1 MSGNVRHYVI
11 MSYEDKKVSIRLSEE
26 DFNKLK
32 ELVDNGE
39 SLSAYIRTVLK
50 NHINHS
56 KEIKK
61 KSLFN
66 CIRGKEN

>member
-1 MSGNVRHYVI
+1 MKT
-11 MSYEDKKVSIRLSEE
+11 KKVSIRLSVE

-32 ELVDNGE
+32 ELVNNGE
-39 SLSAYIRTVLK
+39 SLSAYIRNVLK

-66 CIRGKEN
+66 RIRGKEN

>member
-1 MSGNVRHYVI
+1 MK
-11 MSYEDKKVSIRLSEE
+11 EKKVSIRLSEE

-50 NHINHS
+50 NHITNHS
-56 KEIKK
+56 KEIKN
-61 KSLFN
+61 KSIFN
-66 CIRGKEN
+66 RIRGKEN

>member
-1 MSGNVRHYVI
+1 MK
-11 MSYEDKKVSIRLSEE
+11 EKKVSIRLSEE

-50 NHINHS
+50 NHITNHS

-61 KSLFN
+61 KSIFN
-66 CIRGKEN
+66 RIRGKEN